1 MIILQGNKLERSFS
15 GDVLFDN
22 INLQVDEHDRI
33 ALVGPNGAGK
43 STLLKILVGEE
54 TATSGEVTLK
64 RDATLSYLAQNSRFK
79 SDNTIYDEMLRVFDD
94 LRAAERH
101 LRSMEGQMAEL
112 VGDDFDKLM
121 ADYDRLSE
129 SFRQQGGFTYESDI
143 KAILNG
149 FKFDESMWQ
158 TKIAELSGG
167 QNTRLALAKMLLE
180 KPELLVLDEPTNHLD
195 IETISWLENY
205 LVNYQGALIIVS
217 HDRYFLDKVATVTL
231 DLTPHS
237 LDRYVGNYSKFM
249 DLKAEK
255 IAMKEKN
262 YEKQQ
267 KEIAKL
273 EDFVQRNIVRASTT
287 KRAQARRKQ
296 LEKMER
302 LDKPD
307 ASKKSANMTFHV
319 DKASGNEVLKVTD
332 AAIGYDDKIL
342 AQPIDLDVRKMD
354 ALAIVGP
361 NGIGKSTLLK
371 SIMGQIPFIHGSSV
385 YGSNVQVGYYDQT
398 QSNLTASNTVLEE
411 LWSAFPRTA
420 EVDIRNRLGAFLFSG
435 DDVKK
440 SVAMLSG
447 GERARLLLA
456 KLSMENNNFLI
467 LDEPTNHLDIDS
479 KEVLETALIDFNGT
493 LLFVSHDR
501 YFINRVATKVL
512 EISQNGST
520 LYLGDYDYYLE
531 KKAEREAKT
540 EFLQPMQSGSPSSSL
555 AAATDY
561 QAQKAN
567 QKEERKL
574 KRRIAE
580 IEERLETIEARETEI
595 NEAMLTTNDFTQLA
609 DLQKELESVQTEQ
622 LELLEEW
629 EELSGQLED

>member
-64 RDATLSYLAQNSRFK
+64 RDVTLSYLAQNSRFK
-79 SDNTIYDEMLRVFDD
+79 SDNTIYDEMLHVFDD
-94 LRAAERH
+94 LRATERH

-112 VGDDFDKLM
+112 VGNDFDKLM

-319 DKASGNEVLKVTD
+319 DKASGNEVLKVTN

-420 EVDIRNRLGAFLFSG
+420 EVDIRKRLGAFLFSG

-467 LDEPTNHLDIDS
+467 LDEPINGLDPVGIKEFRQMIKRLNDELGMTILISSHILSELYLVANRFGIVDQGRLIKEISKAEFEEQGEDYIILKTSQLALASQLIQDQLHHRIKVIDKDGEIHIFGQTHDIKVIVKALVQADID
-479 KEVLETALIDFNGT
+479 VD
-493 LLFVSHDR
+493 
-501 YFINRVATKVL
+501 
-512 EISQNGST
+512 EI
-520 LYLGDYDYYLE
+520 YYARQDLE
-531 KKAEREAKT
+531 K
-540 EFLQPMQSGSPSSSL
+540 FF
-555 AAATDY
+555 TD
-561 QAQKAN
+561 
-567 QKEERKL
+567 L
-574 KRRIAE
+574 V
-580 IEERLETIEARETEI
+580 
-595 NEAMLTTNDFTQLA
+595 D
-609 DLQKELESVQTEQ
+609 
-622 LELLEEW
+622 
-629 EELSGQLED
+629 